1 MKKYIGFL
9 LCVSAALFAASCG
22 EKQSLEVDNTPK
34 MKVVSHDVVFQ
45 PDGGTGSITVE
56 CESAITAEVQTTNS
70 AGEKWCT
77 ATVDGKKINVTVGKY
92 SGVESRYSNIII
104 KGADETLNVA
114 VHQYGIIMNEF
125 DADDA
130 IIKNPAQTLS
140 YAYKANALMQA
151 SSSVDW
157 ITVSTT
163 DNKLEVKVAENTSKE
178 YRQGTVEWN
187 VGMLKG
193 SFVLTQFDAADAG
206 LLGEWTWNCKQVTT
220 NRAYELNAVLSEDE
234 NGYTLKLTKEGAADF
249 SMPVLLDG
257 KVLSMPL
264 GVAVGTYTTSSGT
277 KYPYTFPMIVNK
289 TTAIVFDAA
298 VAASGYYNFNLAKD
312 EAGVWVAT
320 ADHSAYTS
328 KQYLA
333 FEAWSS
339 AEHEGNSNGR
349 LVFSG
354 ISMTKK

>member
-34 MKVVSHDVVFQ
+34 LRVVSHDVVFQ

-140 YAYKANALMQA
+140 
-151 SSSVDW
+151 
-157 ITVSTT
+157 
-163 DNKLEVKVAENTSKE
+163 
-178 YRQGTVEWN
+178 
-187 VGMLKG
+187 
-193 SFVLTQFDAADAG
+193 
-206 LLGEWTWNCKQVTT
+206 
-220 NRAYELNAVLSEDE
+220 
-234 NGYTLKLTKEGAADF
+234 
-249 SMPVLLDG
+249 
-257 KVLSMPL
+257 
-264 GVAVGTYTTSSGT
+264 
-277 KYPYTFPMIVNK
+277 
-289 TTAIVFDAA
+289 
-298 VAASGYYNFNLAKD
+298 
-312 EAGVWVAT
+312 
-320 ADHSAYTS
+320 
-328 KQYLA
+328 
-333 FEAWSS
+333 
-339 AEHEGNSNGR
+339 
-349 LVFSG
+349 
-354 ISMTKK
+354 

>member
-34 MKVVSHDVVFQ
+34 LKVVSHDVVFQ

-206 LLGEWTWNCKQVTT
+206 DEQADNGGYCGDDLGFLVHVLLGQTEDDKRQEGHYGHDHAQVVP
-220 NRAYELNAVLSEDE
+220 EPEF
-234 NGYTLKLTKEGAADF
+234 G
-249 SMPVLLDG
+249 
-257 KVLSMPL
+257 
-264 GVAVGTYTTSSGT
+264 
-277 KYPYTFPMIVNK
+277 
-289 TTAIVFDAA
+289 
-298 VAASGYYNFNLAKD
+298 
-312 EAGVWVAT
+312 WVR
-320 ADHSAYTS
+320 
-328 KQYLA
+328 
-333 FEAWSS
+333 F
-339 AEHEGNSNGR
+339 
-349 LVFSG
+349 
-354 ISMTKK
+354 